1 MTEIERLQER
11 IRTADGCKSRH
22 VRSVPIHEM
31 HAGRTIWQGVV
42 EVFELQDHR
51 TAELA
56 YAWSYEG
63 DDGRPVDT
71 VVLGV
76 PPINGP
82 QDAVRAA
89 DVAEHRGRKR

>member
-1 MTEIERLQER
+1 MRCTQGER
-11 IRTADGCKSRH
+11 S
-22 VRSVPIHEM
+22 
-31 HAGRTIWQGVV
+31 GRAAV
-42 EVFELQDHR
+42 EVFELQGHR

-89 DVAEHRGRKR
+89 AVAEHRGMKR